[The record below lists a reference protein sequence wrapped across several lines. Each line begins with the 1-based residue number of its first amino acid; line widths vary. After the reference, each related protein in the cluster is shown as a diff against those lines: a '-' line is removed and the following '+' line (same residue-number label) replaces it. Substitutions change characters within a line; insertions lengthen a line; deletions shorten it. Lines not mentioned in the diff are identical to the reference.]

1 MEKMQLAI
9 VGCGGMGY
17 RHLRGLRALE
27 ESGHNPFELVG
38 CCDTRADNAAY
49 VADEAEKALGKRPRT
64 FGTIAEMKEALPE
77 LQAVDVTT
85 PNGTH
90 HVVVQQAF
98 DAGLHVLCEKPMAL
112 TIRGAN
118 IMIEAWK
125 KSGKVLSVAE
135 NFRRDPICRLT
146 KALLDAGVIGK
157 PYVLFHT
164 GAGSGN
170 GIIIVPN
177 RHDKYSA
184 GFVTSSGVHTTD
196 LMMYYLG
203 DIEEVFART
212 KQWEPI
218 RYKKNM
224 RSVSSFYAHW
234 QAEIPDEVHATA
246 EDTLISVFTYKSG
259 ALGQW
264 TVFLAGHGKGFSFGG
279 VYGSEGS
286 LRLPGPR
293 SGQPVIVHRDDVGEI
308 PQDKLL
314 EYVPDFHLDEKTATL
329 FGADRLTSYEG
340 GMDFSD
346 AAIIAQ
352 EYWELGDCILTGKQP
367 EVNPY
372 VGRRDLAAVYAAHE
386 SNVINRPVT
395 LDEIEAE
402 TTAVYEQDI
411 NEYWGI

>member
-1 MEKMQLAI
+1 MDRMPLAI

-17 RHLRGLRALE
+17 RHLRGFKALE
-27 ESGHNPFELVG
+27 ESGHNMFELVG
-38 CCDTRADNAAY
+38 CCDTRADNAEYLAGE
-49 VADEAEKALGKRPRT
+49 VEERFGKRPKT
-64 FGTIAEMKEALPE
+64 FGSIAEMKEALPD

-90 HVVVQQAF
+90 HVIVQQAF

-112 TIRGAN
+112 TMRGAN
-118 IMIEAWK
+118 LMVDAWK

-146 KALLDAGVIGK
+146 RALLNSGIIGD
-157 PYVLFHT
+157 PYVLFYT

-203 DIEEVFART
+203 DMEEVFART

-224 RSVSSFYAHW
+224 RSVSGFYGHW
-234 QAEIPDEVHATA
+234 EAEIPEEVHSTA

-259 ALGQW
+259 AMGQW
-264 TVFLAGHGKGFSFGG
+264 TVFLAGHGQGFGFSG

-286 LRLPGPR
+286 LRLAGAR
-293 SGQPVIVHRDDVGEI
+293 NGHPVVVHRDDLGEI
-308 PQDKLL
+308 PEEKLL
-314 EYVPDFHLDEKTATL
+314 DYVPDFHLDEMTARL
-329 FGADRLTSYEG
+329 WGKDRLTSYEG

-346 AAIIAQ
+346 AAIIAL
-352 EYWELGDCILTGKQP
+352 EYYELGDCIRTGKQP

-372 VGRRDLAAVYAAHE
+372 VARRDLAAVYAGHE
-386 SNVINRPVT
+386 SNAINRPVT

-402 TTAVYEQDI
+402 ETAVYEQDI
-411 NEYWGI
+411 NEHWGI